1 MNAAE
6 LRSILSA
13 LGLSQVD
20 LARLILISTRAVNLW
35 ATGERV
41 VPGPVAAYLRLIL
54 SLPPALRVK
63 EVSRLG
69 GQTMSIDGMYAVEF
83 AGKTGS
89 GVASLVLDKGI
100 VFGSDGE
107 VQYDGTYQPSAEP
120 GEIDLSVTARVPPN
134 AQLVMAYPPQ
144 PVPYSFSLTC
154 SFKPQSSSEVRI
166 QTDLGPVSARI
177 HYMRR
182 LPS

>member
-54 SLPPALRVK
+54 SLPPR
-63 EVSRLG
+63 S
-69 GQTMSIDGMYAVEF
+69 
-83 AGKTGS
+83 
-89 GVASLVLDKGI
+89 ASKRFPAWAD
-100 VFGSDGE
+100 
-107 VQYDGTYQPSAEP
+107 
-120 GEIDLSVTARVPPN
+120 
-134 AQLVMAYPPQ
+134 
-144 PVPYSFSLTC
+144 
-154 SFKPQSSSEVRI
+154 
-166 QTDLGPVSARI
+166 
-177 HYMRR
+177 RR
-182 LPS
+182 